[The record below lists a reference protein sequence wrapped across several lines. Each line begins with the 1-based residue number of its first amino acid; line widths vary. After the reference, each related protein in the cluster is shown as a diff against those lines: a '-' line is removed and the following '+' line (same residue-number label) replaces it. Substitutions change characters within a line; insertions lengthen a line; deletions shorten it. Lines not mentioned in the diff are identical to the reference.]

1 MKSYGVMFITLII
14 VRLFMVSIIRFSD
27 IERFRNTGRWV
38 LVYGRRK
45 VGKSFFVRSSVEY
58 DRYYFVGRGGF
69 IYEEDSVLSYEAFRR
84 EVVQSLE
91 RDEAVVVDEVQ
102 RLPGEFFDLLHRLG
116 VRGRLV
122 AVSSTLWLARELIG
136 KHSPVLGLFSDF
148 RMGLIDEVDIL
159 LNLRDKI
166 SDKKKLVEYSIF
178 LREPWLVP
186 VWEGAGDFFRALP
199 GTVRLTVPSLIGEI
213 FTEEERMYTRVYDGI
228 LKAVADGR
236 QVSTEIASQLY
247 SHRLIPAQD
256 PSLVHPYLKILADIG
271 LLEKVKIYGKNKYY
285 YRHVS
290 PVIDYYYYLDAK
302 YGVSERDIQETQAL
316 KVLAERIPLY
326 AEQFVARLLSRKMG
340 LWPEK
345 IVEKDYEV
353 DIALTDFQKLVAVV
367 EVKWKENISRSELRN
382 IEEKLSRFPCKRIL
396 FVPKREDLPW
406 EPEGVEVW
414 DVESVISA
422 DAQK

>member
-1 MKSYGVMFITLII
+1 M
-14 VRLFMVSIIRFSD
+14 
-27 IERFRNTGRWV
+27 
-38 LVYGRRK
+38 
-45 VGKSFFVRSSVEY
+45 
-58 DRYYFVGRGGF
+58 
-69 IYEEDSVLSYEAFRR
+69 
-84 EVVQSLE
+84 
-91 RDEAVVVDEVQ
+91 
-102 RLPGEFFDLLHRLG
+102 
-116 VRGRLV
+116 
-122 AVSSTLWLARELIG
+122 
-136 KHSPVLGLFSDF
+136 
-148 RMGLIDEVDIL
+148 
-159 LNLRDKI
+159 
-166 SDKKKLVEYSIF
+166 
-178 LREPWLVP
+178 
-186 VWEGAGDFFRALP
+186 
-199 GTVRLTVPSLIGEI
+199 RLTVPSLIGEI

-228 LKAVADGR
+228 LKAIADGR

-290 PVIDYYYYLDAK
+290 QVIDYYYYLDAK

-367 EVKWKENISRSELRN
+367 EVKWKENIPRSELRN

-396 FVPKREDLPW
+396 FVPNREDLPW
-406 EPEGVEVW
+406 EPERVEAW
-414 DVESVISA
+414 DVESVIST
-422 DAQK
+422 DTQK